1 MQIQEVQELGTEELV
16 ELYSSVGW
24 DAYTDD
30 PEGLTRAVCSS
41 TYIVTARKDSALIGL
56 ARVISDEVSIAY
68 LQDVLVDS
76 GFQGS
81 GVGRAL
87 MEACMERFAH
97 VRAFVLM
104 TDDSSRQL
112 RFYEKMGL
120 SNTRT
125 LTRVQ
130 LNTFV
135 RFKGVELS

>member
-1 MQIQEVQELGTEELV
+1 M
-16 ELYSSVGW
+16 
-24 DAYTDD
+24 
-30 PEGLTRAVCSS
+30 
-41 TYIVTARKDSALIGL
+41 TARKDSALIGL